1 MTAVILLQPAQDAAW
16 SVLPGTYPTFPDAC
30 AMAEFI
36 RSSYGPDASFAI
48 EAADNVTRKG
58 WLRA

>member
-16 SVLPGTYPTFPDAC
+16 SILPGTYPTFADAR
-30 AMAEFI
+30 AMAEII
-36 RSSYGPDASFAI
+36 RPSHGPDASFAI
-48 EAADNVTRKG
+48 EAIDNVTRKG

>member
-1 MTAVILLQPAQDAAW
+1 MTAVILLQTTENAAW

-36 RSSYGPDASFAI
+36 RPSYGPDASFAI
-48 EAADNVTRKG
+48 EAADNVDRKG